1 MPSLPRLN
9 PATLAALGL
18 ALTAAATS
26 HAADLTVE
34 VSGAKSTQGTVS
46 AALYASAD
54 TWLKEPQKLQ
64 GARAPAAQ
72 PVTVLVFRNI
82 PPGRYALSAFHD
94 ENGNEKVDTNVVG
107 VPTERTGF
115 SRDARGRMGPAAF
128 DDAAIDVQGDMT
140 TAITLR

>member
-1 MPSLPRLN
+1 MPLFPPPRR
-9 PATLAALGL
+9 ATLAALGL
-18 ALTAAATS
+18 ALIAGTS
-26 HAADLTVE
+26 QAADLTVE

-46 AALYASAD
+46 AALYSSAD

-72 PVTVLVFRNI
+72 PVTVLVFRNL

-128 DDAAIDVQGDMT
+128 DDAVIDVQGDMT

>member
-1 MPSLPRLN
+1 MPLLPR
-9 PATLAALGL
+9 PHHAILAAFSL
-18 ALTAAATS
+18 ALIAGTS
-26 HAADLTVE
+26 QAADLTVE

-46 AALYASAD
+46 AALYGSAD

-72 PVTVLVFRNI
+72 PVTVLVFRNL

-107 VPTERTGF
+107 MPTEPTGF

-128 DDAAIDVQGDMT
+128 DDAVIDVQGDMT

>member
-1 MPSLPRLN
+1 MPFFPR
-9 PATLAALGL
+9 PCHSALAALGFALL
-18 ALTAAATS
+18 AGAS
-26 HAADLTVE
+26 QAADLTVE
-34 VSGAKSTQGTVS
+34 VSGARSTQGTVS
-46 AALYASAD
+46 AALYGSAD
-54 TWLKEPQKLQ
+54 SWLKEPQKLQ

-72 PVTVLVFRNI
+72 PVTVLVFKDV

>member
-1 MPSLPRLN
+1 MPSLPRLA
-9 PATLAALGL
+9 PAALAALGL
-18 ALTAAATS
+18 ALTAAAS

-46 AALYASAD
+46 AALYNSAD

-72 PVTVLVFRNI
+72 PVTVLVFRNL

-128 DDAAIDVQGDMT
+128 DDAVIDVQGDMT

>member
-1 MPSLPRLN
+1 MPPLPRLN
-9 PATLAALGL
+9 PAALAALGL
-18 ALTAAATS
+18 ALTAAAS

-46 AALYASAD
+46 AALYTSAD

-72 PVTVLVFRNI
+72 PVTVLVFKNL

-107 VPTERTGF
+107 MPTERTGF

-128 DDAAIDVQGDMT
+128 DDAVIDVQGDTT